1 MNQLF
6 PNTLWLSDDLLSLA
20 LRFALDFV
28 VVFIIIRYLYYPTH
42 QRKDYLFTYF
52 LFNILIFFLSFLL
65 SGITISVGFAFGLFA
80 VFGILRY
87 RTEAVPIREMT
98 YLFMVITV
106 AVINSMIHQKIQLS
120 EVLFA
125 NAVIILITFI
135 LERVWLVK
143 HETRKLVIYDKIHL
157 IQPEMEAQ
165 LLEDLRLRTGLPVH
179 RIEILRIDLLRDTV
193 MINIF
198 YFSDKI
204 SFEEDISNLR

>member
-6 PNTLWLSDDLLSLA
+6 PNTLWLSDDLMSLA

-125 NAVIILITFI
+125 NVVIILITFI

>member
-6 PNTLWLSDDLLSLA
+6 PNTLWLSDDLMSLA

>member
-1 MNQLF
+1 
-6 PNTLWLSDDLLSLA
+6 
-20 LRFALDFV
+20 
-28 VVFIIIRYLYYPTH
+28 
-42 QRKDYLFTYF
+42 
-52 LFNILIFFLSFLL
+52 
-65 SGITISVGFAFGLFA
+65 
-80 VFGILRY
+80 LRY

>member
-1 MNQLF
+1 MNNILSS
-6 PNTLWLSDDLLSLA
+6 TLWLSDDLLSLF
-20 LRFALDFV
+20 LRFTLDFV
-28 VVFIIIRYLYYPTH
+28 VAFIIIRWLYYPTH

-106 AVINSMIHQKIQLS
+106 AVINSMIHEKIQLT

-125 NAVIILITFI
+125 NAIIILITFI

-143 HETRKLVIYDKIHL
+143 HEARKLVIYDKIHL
-157 IQPEMEAQ
+157 IQPEMEAE
-165 LLEDLRLRTGLPVH
+165 LLEDLRQRTGFPVH

-198 YFSDKI
+198 YFDNKI
-204 SFEEDISNLR
+204 SYEEDISNLR

>member
-1 MNQLF
+1 M
-6 PNTLWLSDDLLSLA
+6 SLA

>member
-6 PNTLWLSDDLLSLA
+6 PNTLWLSDDLMSLA

-165 LLEDLRLRTGLPVH
+165 LLEDLRQRTGLPVH

-198 YFSDKI
+198 YFSDKV
-204 SFEEDISNLR
+204 SFEEDINNLQ

>member
-1 MNQLF
+1 MNQLL
-6 PNTLWLSDDLLSLA
+6 PNSLWLSDDLLSLA

-28 VVFIIIRYLYYPTH
+28 VVFIIIRWLYYPTH

-106 AVINSMIHQKIQLS
+106 AVINSMIHQKIQLT

-157 IQPEMEAQ
+157 IQPEMQEA
-165 LLEDLRLRTGLPVH
+165 LLEDLRQRTGFPVH

>member
-1 MNQLF
+1 
-6 PNTLWLSDDLLSLA
+6 
-20 LRFALDFV
+20 
-28 VVFIIIRYLYYPTH
+28 
-42 QRKDYLFTYF
+42 
-52 LFNILIFFLSFLL
+52 
-65 SGITISVGFAFGLFA
+65 
-80 VFGILRY
+80 
-87 RTEAVPIREMT
+87 
-98 YLFMVITV
+98 
-106 AVINSMIHQKIQLS
+106 MIHQKIQLS

-165 LLEDLRLRTGLPVH
+165 LLEDLRQRTGFPVH

-198 YFSDKI
+198 YFSDKV